1 MEILYYTWEVI
12 CQAWPVILLMGMI
25 AVPIMWIFH
34 NESKEEFEKLDKY
47 YNSLDYQDINKDDIC
62 DN

>member
-1 MEILYYTWEVI
+1 METLYYIWEVL

-47 YNSLDYQDINKDDIC
+47 YNHSDKNDLC
-62 DN
+62 DK